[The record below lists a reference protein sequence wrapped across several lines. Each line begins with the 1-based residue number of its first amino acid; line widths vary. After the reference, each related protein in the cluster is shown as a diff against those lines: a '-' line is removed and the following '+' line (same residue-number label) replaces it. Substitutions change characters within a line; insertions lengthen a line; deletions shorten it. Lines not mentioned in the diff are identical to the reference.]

1 MEETDFSNLAE
12 QVGGLVNQCRQWKQR
27 NAELEVKLEEQSRRI
42 QILETENLD
51 LQRHIE
57 TVEPSDTADDHKE
70 RLLENRQRYAPNS
83 VIHDFMG
90 KEEKPETISY
100 ENYSNLAKCYEQL
113 FQENASLIESF
124 FTVKKKLKS
133 CKGKATSWK
142 SCFER
147 DAFEVYVNGKKVLF
161 RRDDTIAAHCPLK
174 QHRPG
179 KRESAST
186 SDKLTIGPPD
196 QICQPHLQE
205 QGLIE
210 RSAAIATLD
219 RDQEPQSP
227 VLPSSK
233 TRARMAPGESPQ
245 QPSSE
250 LGSSDIMSTQTQD
263 PRYAIEPYIFP
274 SSPTVENPI
283 FVLSRPVRGRK
294 KENKQ
299 PVVNNAKNHRETGS
313 FTTPITVKSEPMST
327 SPFESTHSTTNDN
340 DIEGDGDDDC
350 LVLNTSQKDNHGI
363 IQGEHAVDHQLVQ
376 LPGNHF
382 LVFDESEEPGIGLPS
397 LGGRQLAGTK
407 HRLALQ
413 PVNTNVSSV
422 QNADGHTPNQRAK
435 RRRYGPK
442 GVPKVHVVAEDEEE
456 DSYLKLKK
464 THPAGK
470 RHTSSKTEKY
480 KSPSAGRL
488 EDLLE
493 TVPRQRPILNSPFR
507 NSVGSDN
514 VPPVT
519 PSKIGQSSITP
530 QEPRSR
536 IIAEC
541 IPSPRQ
547 PLPPISRNLR
557 CSSDHQQPRTDDEVL
572 PEDEPFRARPLHR
585 LGFEHFKLNP
595 ERNQGLDYAFDEVVR
610 RKDLRRCLPACIRPE
625 CCGKGF
631 RTLAKLKGFATA
643 GNNDESLEYLDQED
657 REVLDE
663 YLGDNR
669 VVLETTTE
677 KELRELLLDARTRYL
692 ANKFGKH
699 RHAHERARSP
709 PGFWRTDM
717 PSTQELD
724 RDREDAKKAEQE
736 KLAERHKE
744 AMRPGGIWRFAD
756 E

>member
-42 QILETENLD
+42 QILEMENLD

-147 DAFEVYVNGKKVLF
+147 DAFEVYVHGKKVLF
-161 RRDDTIAAHCPLK
+161 RRDDTIAAYCPLK

-179 KRESAST
+179 QRESAST

-210 RSAAIATLD
+210 RSAAITTLD

-294 KENKQ
+294 KENQQ

-313 FTTPITVKSEPMST
+313 FTTPITVKSEPTST
-327 SPFESTHSTTNDN
+327 SPFESTHSTNNDN

-350 LVLNTSQKDNHGI
+350 LGLNTSQKDNHGI

-382 LVFDESEEPGIGLPS
+382 LVFDESEESGIGLPS

-422 QNADGHTPNQRAK
+422 QNADGHTPNQGTK
-435 RRRYGPK
+435 RRRYDSK
-442 GVPKVHVVAEDEEE
+442 GVSKVHVVAEDEEE
-456 DSYLKLKK
+456 GSYLKLKK
-464 THPAGK
+464 SHPAGK

-480 KSPSAGRL
+480 ESPAAGRL

-514 VPPVT
+514 VPPGT

-557 CSSDHQQPRTDDEVL
+557 SSSDHQQPRTDDEVL

-643 GNNDESLEYLDQED
+643 GNNDASLEYLDQED